1 MSTVPNPLVG
11 GAGNPS
17 PVGSQNVGGVI
28 TEPTGP
34 QSNSITNFLRSL
46 GTTTASEGTAAS
58 TAGSGAFGSGIQS
71 LQPAINFFTKLL
83 GSNEDLQNALSPQF
97 DQISQQ
103 FDQIRNSISATQPR
117 GGGTASSFAQA
128 PFQEAAAKGEIAA
141 KARTDAAGQ
150 LGQLST
156 AEAGLGEGEQG
167 LGLQALGESLN
178 EGLGVR
184 GQDFAQQAALQQMF
198 GQIGESIGSALGGT
212 DLSKLVGGGGSD
224 GA

>member
-1 MSTVPNPLVG
+1 M
-11 GAGNPS
+11 
-17 PVGSQNVGGVI
+17 
-28 TEPTGP
+28 
-34 QSNSITNFLRSL
+34 
-46 GTTTASEGTAAS
+46 
-58 TAGSGAFGSGIQS
+58 
-71 LQPAINFFTKLL
+71 
-83 GSNEDLQNALSPQF
+83 NEALSPQF

-212 DLSKLVGGGGSD
+212 DLSKLGGGGGSD